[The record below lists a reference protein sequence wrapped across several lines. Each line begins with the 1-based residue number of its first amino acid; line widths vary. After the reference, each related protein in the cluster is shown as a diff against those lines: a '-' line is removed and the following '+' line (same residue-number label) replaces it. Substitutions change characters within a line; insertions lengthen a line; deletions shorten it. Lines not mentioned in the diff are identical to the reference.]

1 MKKLLTLSLAVYGAS
16 LQLSAQTVVYNDKLL
31 VQLTKNQ
38 AVRLASNESYL
49 KSYEKQK
56 KTYDDVNQKIAQI
69 VAIQEYIYD
78 KLTNVN
84 SAIRQGKQLY
94 YLSKTFAQIGINAND
109 VLSLTAQHPEYAI
122 LLNRFYIGATQE
134 LLKMQSELT
143 NDILHEEN
151 DFLMDPYDR
160 QELIQN
166 LSTKAQM
173 INGYLICIKIR
184 LKNAK
189 KTPYI
194 YQIPTI
200 NTYVNLDRM
209 IVKGIIEKYK
219 FILSVK

>member
-1 MKKLLTLSLAVYGAS
+1 MKILLILSITVYGAF
-16 LQLSAQTVVYNDKLL
+16 LQLNAQTLVYNDKLL

-38 AVRLASNESYL
+38 AMRLASNESYL
-49 KSYEKQK
+49 NSYEKQK
-56 KTYDDVNQKIAQI
+56 TTYDEINRKLAQI
-69 VAIQEYIYD
+69 VAIQNFIYD

-84 SAIRQGKQLY
+84 DAIRQGKQLY
-94 YLSKTFAQIGINAND
+94 YLSKTFGQIGVNAND

-122 LLNRFYIGATQE
+122 LLNRFYIGAAQE

-160 QELIQN
+160 QVLIQN

-184 LKNAK
+184 LKNAR

-219 FILSVK
+219 FILYVY

>member
-1 MKKLLTLSLAVYGAS
+1 MRNILFFSISVCSAFLKLHG
-16 LQLSAQTVVYNDKLL
+16 QTVVYNDKLL
-31 VQLTKNQ
+31 IQLTKNQ
-38 AVRLASNESYL
+38 AVRLASNDSYL
-49 KSYEKQK
+49 NSYEKQK
-56 KTYDDVNQKIAQI
+56 KTYDEINQKIAQV

-78 KLTNVN
+78 KLTNIN
-84 SAIRQGKQLY
+84 SAIKQGKQLY
-94 YLSKTFAQIGINAND
+94 YLSKTFVQIGTNAND

-160 QELIQN
+160 QVLIQN

-173 INGYLICIKIR
+173 VNGYLICIKIR
-184 LKNAK
+184 LKNAR

-200 NTYVNLDRM
+200 NTYVNLDRA
-209 IVKGIIEKYK
+209 IVKNIMTNYN
-219 FILSVK
+219 FIFN

>member
-1 MKKLLTLSLAVYGAS
+1 MEKFLLFSLAVYGAFV
-16 LQLSAQTVVYNDKLL
+16 QLSAQTVVYNDKLL

-69 VAIQEYIYD
+69 VAIQEYVYD

-94 YLSKTFAQIGINAND
+94 YLSKTFGQIGINAND

-122 LLNRFYIGATQE
+122 LLNRFYLGATQE

-143 NDILHEEN
+143 NDILREEN

-200 NTYVNLDRM
+200 NTYINLDRM
-209 IVKGIIEKYK
+209 IVRGIIEKYK

>member
-1 MKKLLTLSLAVYGAS
+1 MRNILFFSIAVCTTF
-16 LQLSAQTVVYNDKLL
+16 LQLNAQTVVYNDKLL
-31 VQLTKNQ
+31 MQLTKNQ

-49 KSYEKQK
+49 NSYEKQK
-56 KTYDDVNQKIAQI
+56 KTYDEIKQKIAQV

-78 KLTNVN
+78 KLTNIN
-84 SAIRQGKQLY
+84 SAIKQGKQLY
-94 YLSKTFAQIGINAND
+94 YLSKTFVQIGINAND
-109 VLSLTAQHPEYAI
+109 VLSLTVQHPEYAI

-160 QELIQN
+160 QVLIQN

-173 INGYLICIKIR
+173 VNGYLICIKIR
-184 LKNAK
+184 LKNAR

-200 NTYVNLDRM
+200 NTYVNLDRA
-209 IVKGIIEKYK
+209 IVKNIMTNYN
-219 FILSVK
+219 FIFN

>member
-1 MKKLLTLSLAVYGAS
+1 MKKLLTLSIAVYGAS
-16 LQLSAQTVVYNDKLL
+16 LQLNAQTLVYNDKLL

-56 KTYDDVNQKIAQI
+56 KIYDDVNQKIAQI

-200 NTYVNLDRM
+200 NTYANLDRM

>member
-1 MKKLLTLSLAVYGAS
+1 MKKLLIISIVVYGAS
-16 LQLSAQTVVYNDKLL
+16 LQLNAQTLVYNDKLL

-56 KTYDDVNQKIAQI
+56 KIYDDVNQKIAQI

-94 YLSKTFAQIGINAND
+94 YLSRTFAQIGINAND

-219 FILSVK
+219 FILSLD

>member
-1 MKKLLTLSLAVYGAS
+1 MRNILFFLIAVCSTFLKLN
-16 LQLSAQTVVYNDKLL
+16 AQTVVYNDKLL
-31 VQLTKNQ
+31 MQLTKNQ

-49 KSYEKQK
+49 NSYEKQK
-56 KTYDDVNQKIAQI
+56 KTYDEIKQKIAQV

-78 KLTNVN
+78 KLTNIN
-84 SAIRQGKQLY
+84 SAIKQGKQLY
-94 YLSKTFAQIGINAND
+94 YLSKTFVQIGTNAND

-160 QELIQN
+160 QVLIQN

-173 INGYLICIKIR
+173 VNGYLICIKIR

-200 NTYVNLDRM
+200 NTYVNLDRA
-209 IVKGIIEKYK
+209 IVKNIMTNYN
-219 FILSVK
+219 FIFN

>member
-1 MKKLLTLSLAVYGAS
+1 MEKFLLLSLAVYGAS
-16 LQLSAQTVVYNDKLL
+16 VQLSAQTVVYNDKLL

-38 AVRLASNESYL
+38 AVRLASNESYI

>member
-1 MKKLLTLSLAVYGAS
+1 MKKLLTLSIAVYGAS
-16 LQLSAQTVVYNDKLL
+16 LQLNAQTLVYNDKLL

-49 KSYEKQK
+49 NSYEKQK
-56 KTYDDVNQKIAQI
+56 KIYDDVNQKIAQI

-200 NTYVNLDRM
+200 NT
-209 IVKGIIEKYK
+209 GF
-219 FILSVK
+219 FILHFF

>member
-1 MKKLLTLSLAVYGAS
+1 MKKLLIISIVVYGAS
-16 LQLSAQTVVYNDKLL
+16 LQVNAQTVVYNDKLL
-31 VQLTKNQ
+31 AQLTKNQ

-49 KSYEKQK
+49 KSYERQK
-56 KTYDDVNQKIAQI
+56 KNYDDINQKIAQV

>member
-1 MKKLLTLSLAVYGAS
+1 MRNILLFTLAIFCSNLKLC
-16 LQLSAQTVVYNDKLL
+16 AQTIVYNDQLL
-31 VQLTKNQ
+31 MQITKNQ
-38 AVRLASNESYL
+38 AVRLASNDSYL
-49 KSYEKQK
+49 NSYEKQK
-56 KTYDDVNQKIAQI
+56 KTYDEINQKVAQI
-69 VAIQEYIYD
+69 VAIQNFIYD

-84 SAIRQGKQLY
+84 SAIKQGKQLY
-94 YLSKTFAQIGINAND
+94 YLSITFAQIGVNAND
-109 VLSLTAQHPEYAI
+109 VLSLTVQYPEYAI
-122 LLNRFYIGATQE
+122 LLNRFYIGAAQE

-143 NDILHEEN
+143 NDILLEEN

-160 QELIQN
+160 QVLIQN

-173 INGYLICIKIR
+173 INGYLVCIKIR

-189 KTPYI
+189 KIPYI

>member
-1 MKKLLTLSLAVYGAS
+1 MRNILFFSIAVCTTF
-16 LQLSAQTVVYNDKLL
+16 LQLNAQTVVYNDKLL
-31 VQLTKNQ
+31 MQLTKNQ

-49 KSYEKQK
+49 NSYEKQK
-56 KTYDDVNQKIAQI
+56 KTYDEIKQKIAQV

-78 KLTNVN
+78 KLTNIN
-84 SAIRQGKQLY
+84 SAIKQGKQLY
-94 YLSKTFAQIGINAND
+94 YLSKTFVQIGINAND
-109 VLSLTAQHPEYAI
+109 VLSLTVQHPEYAI

-160 QELIQN
+160 QVLIQN

-173 INGYLICIKIR
+173 VNGYLICIRIR
-184 LKNAK
+184 LKNAR

-200 NTYVNLDRM
+200 NTYVNLDRA
-209 IVKGIIEKYK
+209 IVKNILANYN
-219 FILSVK
+219 FIFN

>member
-1 MKKLLTLSLAVYGAS
+1 MKKLLTLSIAVYGAS
-16 LQLSAQTVVYNDKLL
+16 LQLNAQTLVYNDKLL

-49 KSYEKQK
+49 KSYERQK
-56 KTYDDVNQKIAQI
+56 KNYDDINQKIAQV

-94 YLSKTFAQIGINAND
+94 YMSKTFAQIGMNAND

-134 LLKMQSELT
+134 HLKMQSELT

-200 NTYVNLDRM
+200 NTYANLDRM

>member
-1 MKKLLTLSLAVYGAS
+1 MKKLLTLSIAVYGAS
-16 LQLSAQTVVYNDKLL
+16 LQLNAQTLVYNDKLL

-49 KSYEKQK
+49 NSYEKQK
-56 KTYDDVNQKIAQI
+56 KIYDDVNQKIAQI

>member
-1 MKKLLTLSLAVYGAS
+1 MKKLLTLSIAVYGAS
-16 LQLSAQTVVYNDKLL
+16 LQLNAQALVYNDKLL

-56 KTYDDVNQKIAQI
+56 KIYDDVNQKIAQI